1 MKKVLLV
8 LPSNAASDEAADFA
22 VKRAKEEKSTLVVL
36 YLIAAGTASEVFDTF
51 SDIGFIGDRPSTEV
65 SEAIMKE
72 YRQRGY
78 EELGKVQIKT
88 MEEGVAFEPL
98 IEDGEPVEKVLSAIT
113 RMGITTAVLVKRKDR
128 AIFRYFQRSYADEVA
143 EKAPCEVIVFTGGQG
158 PIKEDKKDAKE
169 VDRGRA

>member
-8 LPSNAASDEAADFA
+8 LPSYTASEEAAEFA
-22 VKRAKEEKSTLVVL
+22 VRRAKEEKAALVAL
-36 YLIAAGTASEVFDTF
+36 YLIAAGTADDVFETF
-51 SDIGFIGDRPSTEV
+51 SDIGFIGDRPSSQV

-98 IEDGEPVEKVLSAIT
+98 MEAGEPVEKVLSTIEG
-113 RMGITTAVLVKRKDR
+113 MGITTAVLVKRKER
-128 AIFRYFQRSYADEVA
+128 AILRYFQRSYADEVA
-143 EKAPCEVIVFTGGQG
+143 ERAPCEVIVFAGGHG
-158 PIKEDKKDAKE
+158 PIKEEKKDVKE
-169 VDRGRA
+169 VD

>member
-8 LPSNAASDEAADFA
+8 LPSYISSDEALDLA
-22 VKRAKEEKSTLVVL
+22 VRRAREDKAALVAL
-36 YLIAAGTASEVFDTF
+36 YLIAAGAADDVFDAF
-51 SDIGFIGDRPSTEV
+51 SDIGFIGDRPSSQV
-65 SEAIMKE
+65 SEAMMKE

-78 EELGKVQIKT
+78 EELGKVQIRA

-98 IEDGEPVEKVLSAIT
+98 MEAGEPVEKVLSAIEG
-113 RMGITTAVLVKRKDR
+113 MGITTAVLVKRKER
-128 AIFRYFQRSYADEVA
+128 AILRYFQRSYADEVA

-158 PIKEDKKDAKE
+158 PIKEDKKDVKE